1 MLGRGLES
9 LIPPQDGNN
18 PQNTGGSNI
27 IPAEPHQIIPR
38 EEHPLASPSAPIM
51 REEVI
56 PTRPI
61 PGPVVKAIEGE
72 HIFHLEA
79 EKIKP
84 NPHQPRREFNEEA
97 LKDLASSI
105 REFGILQPLVVSKI
119 EKETDRGTE
128 VEYQLIAGERR
139 WRAAKLLGLER
150 VPAIVRSIMK
160 DTEKLEL
167 AIVENLQR
175 ENLNAIETARAY
187 AKLQD
192 EFGLTQR
199 EVAARLGKSRETI
212 ANTLRLLSL
221 PSEIQDAVAK
231 NKINESQARL
241 LLTIEEV
248 ATQMALF
255 HELINN
261 SLSVRELRMRIGRVP
276 RKDLGENKR
285 REANEDPEVQH
296 IEERL
301 MEVLGAKVT
310 VQKHGEAGKVIIQF
324 HSPEEL
330 EGIIEKI
337 KPNER

>member
-9 LIPPQDGNN
+9 LIPPQDNN
-18 PQNTGGSNI
+18 APQGGVVPSA
-27 IPAEPHQIIPR
+27 PAPQQLPVET
-38 EEHPLASPSAPIM
+38 HPLAPQENHPLIVQPAQPP
-51 REEVI
+51 RVQ
-56 PTRPI
+56 
-61 PGPVVKAIEGE
+61 PVAKKPEGE
-72 HIFHLEA
+72 HIFHLEV

-84 NPHQPRREFNEEA
+84 NPHQPRKEFDELA

-105 REFGILQPLVVSKI
+105 REFGLLQPLVVSKI

-139 WRAAKLLGLER
+139 LRAVKLLGLER
-150 VPAIVRSIMK
+150 VPAIIRSIMK
-160 DTEKLEL
+160 DTEKLEI

-199 EVAARLGKSRETI
+199 EVASRLGKSRETI

-241 LLTIEEV
+241 LLTIEEPS
-248 ATQMALF
+248 TQMALF
-255 HELINN
+255 HELISN
-261 SLSVRELRMRIGRVP
+261 SLSVRELRARIHRTNKKDVEESTPQSFGR
-276 RKDLGENKR
+276 
-285 REANEDPEVQH
+285 DPEVAH

-310 VQKHGEAGKVIIQF
+310 VQKHGETGKVIIQF
-324 HSPEEL
+324 HSGEEL
-330 EGIIEKI
+330 KGIVEKI
-337 KPNER
+337 KPNGE